1 MDERVSYVPEA
12 VVDALVETA
21 WAFPGLRISYAR
33 RVGSKTIRHLASAG
47 AQGPPDFTGK
57 LLDLSGASGLLEAFR
72 TADQVIAIE
81 DVTADPRTRPI
92 SDLLVAQ
99 GTRAYLIWPIR
110 RVRDPVPLGWVALDS
125 DRPRTWGQKESF
137 ALEQMDT
144 LILMALEHAAL
155 SDALSSART
164 TVREQERRLAGLRGS
179 SGSALAYAEDL
190 VDAMMRVVEA
200 HLGSGQK
207 PQAAGLGDQLSRVL
221 GELGALKVGQRRP
234 VPDPVDLNR
243 IVADLAPS
251 LPALLA
257 ANASVTTQLY
267 GQPLRID
274 AHRAGLERTIVS
286 LVRHAYA
293 NGAGTRVQLQTRRVP
308 HGAELVLRGDGLG
321 ADKALLQIAGEAELV
336 SADRLERALW
346 RARCEL
352 LLHEATLAVAA
363 EGTIRLQIPVI
374 GPRQPTPKK
383 GEKPWEQKPRM
394 RPTAT
399 VPAAGD
405 SDEP

>member
-33 RVGSKTIRHLASAG
+33 RVGPRTIRHLASAG

-57 LLDLSGASGLLEAFR
+57 HLDLAGAAGLLEAFR

-81 DVTADPRTRPI
+81 DVTVDPRTRPI

-99 GTRAYLIWPIR
+99 GTRAYLIWPISR
-110 RVRDPVPLGWVALDS
+110 MRDPLPLGWVALDS
-125 DRPRTWGQKESF
+125 DRPRTWGQRESF

-155 SDALSSART
+155 SDALSAART

-179 SGSALAYAEDL
+179 SGGALAHAEDL
-190 VDAMMRVVEA
+190 VDAMMRVVEE
-200 HLGSGQK
+200 HLGSRAK
-207 PQAAGLGDQLSRVL
+207 PQASGLAQQLTRVL
-221 GELGALKVGQRRP
+221 AELDALKVGQHRP
-234 VPDPVDLNR
+234 VPNPIDVNR

-251 LPALLA
+251 LPALLG
-257 ANASVTTQLY
+257 ANATVTTRLH
-267 GQPLRID
+267 GQPLRVD

-293 NGAGTRVQLQTRRVP
+293 HGAGSNVELHTRAIP

-321 ADKALLQIAGEAELV
+321 ADKALLQIAGEEELL

-352 LLHEATLAVAA
+352 LLHEATLAVAKD
-363 EGTIRLQIPVI
+363 GTIQIQIPII
-374 GPRQPTPKK
+374 GPRQPTPEK
-383 GEKPWEQKPRM
+383 GEQPWEQKPRM

-405 SDEP
+405 PDEP